1 MKKEAQIVKG
11 NILIAEDDFD
21 IADLIRMYL
30 ENSGYQVFLAEN
42 GEKALE
48 VMEQTPIDLAILD
61 VMMPRMDG
69 FALTRKI
76 RETSGIPL
84 IILSAK
90 GKEEDRVRGLETG
103 ADVYMTKPFQPGA
116 LVAQVQASLRRV
128 GAYSS
133 REPAPERWLSGGGL
147 RVDLENLTVSKNGE
161 TLPLTS
167 TELKLLLK
175 LMKSPGRVF
184 TKAQLY
190 SCLNG
195 EGLRS
200 DDNTIMVHISNLRE
214 KIEEDPRRPALIR
227 TIRGI
232 GYKFD
237 GSEKK

>member
-1 MKKEAQIVKG
+1 
-11 NILIAEDDFD
+11 
-21 IADLIRMYL
+21 
-30 ENSGYQVFLAEN
+30 
-42 GEKALE
+42 
-48 VMEQTPIDLAILD
+48 
-61 VMMPRMDG
+61 
-69 FALTRKI
+69 
-76 RETSGIPL
+76 
-84 IILSAK
+84 
-90 GKEEDRVRGLETG
+90 
-103 ADVYMTKPFQPGA
+103 MTKPFQPGA

-147 RVDLENLTVSKNGE
+147 WVDLESLTVSKNGE

>member
-1 MKKEAQIVKG
+1 MKG

-103 ADVYMTKPFQPGA
+103 ADVYMTKPFQPRRPGGTGTGQSAAGGSLFQPGTCAGTLAVRRWTVGGSGKPDRFQKRGNTAPDLHGA
-116 LVAQVQASLRRV
+116 EAAAQTDEIS
-128 GAYSS
+128 
-133 REPAPERWLSGGGL
+133 
-147 RVDLENLTVSKNGE
+147 
-161 TLPLTS
+161 
-167 TELKLLLK
+167 
-175 LMKSPGRVF
+175 GRVF

-237 GSEKK
+237 GNEKKINSIAA